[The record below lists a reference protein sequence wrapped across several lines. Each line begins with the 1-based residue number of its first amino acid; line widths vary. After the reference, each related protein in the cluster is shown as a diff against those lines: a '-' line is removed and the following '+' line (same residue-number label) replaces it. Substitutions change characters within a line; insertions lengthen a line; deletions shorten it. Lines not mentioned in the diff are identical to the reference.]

1 MADYTGLRVVHAANY
16 QLDKDGDRFF
26 NPDHKLHQG
35 MVQNGCYVYPF
46 SINDRARMAS
56 PLCSKTGGKK
66 SANRALVQTCK
77 NLEPDV
83 LILGHGQYITRET
96 LESVREAVPEIRIG
110 FWYVDHLWSPKAIEH
125 IHNRADLFDAIGCT
139 SGGHLL
145 GQFARPGCPAAFL
158 PNPVEASIERDRAF
172 ENREPEY
179 DLVFVG
185 RADAGSERGEMLQ
198 FLIEQLSDLRLGF
211 FGCLGR
217 PAVFG
222 RRKDQILASGRMA
235 FNFNQRND
243 VELYSSDRIAQLTGN
258 GLCTFIQNGNGFEQL
273 YGDDEVVFFDD
284 REHLVARILELAKDD
299 AAVRRIAKN
308 GWQKAHQVYSAQKCS
323 EFLLNLT
330 MRRSGWQTVPWAK
343 HVYWHDSDAALNA
356 KVA

>member
-1 MADYTGLRVVHAANY
+1 MADFTGVRVVHAANY

-35 MVQNGCYVYPF
+35 MVQSGCYVYPF

-96 LESVREAVPEIRIG
+96 LEAVREVVPEIRVG
-110 FWYVDHLWSPKAIEH
+110 FWYVDHLWNPKAIEH
-125 IHNRADLFDAIGCT
+125 IHNRSDLFDAVFCT

-145 GQFARPGCPAAFL
+145 RQFASPGCPAAFL
-158 PNPVEASIERDRAF
+158 PNPVEASIERERAF
-172 ENREPEY
+172 DTCDPKY

-185 RADAGSERGEMLQ
+185 RAEVGSERGEMLQ
-198 FLIEQLSDLRLGF
+198 FLIDQLPELRLGF

-217 PAVFG
+217 SAVFG
-222 RRKDQILASGRMA
+222 RKKDQVLAAGRMA

-243 VELYSSDRIAQLTGN
+243 VELYSSDRIAQLIGN

-273 YGDDEVVFFDD
+273 YSDDEVVFFDD
-284 REHLVARILELAKDD
+284 RKHLVEGILELSKDD
-299 AAVRRIAKN
+299 VAVRRIAKN
-308 GWQKAHQVYSAQKCS
+308 GWLKAHQVYSARKCS

-330 MRRSGWQTVPWAK
+330 MRRNDWQDAPWAK
-343 HVYWHDSDAALNA
+343 HVYWHESDEVLNT